1 MKSHAK
7 FALCLGAAAILSG
20 VLNETSSKALG
31 ALNAA
36 GLDFE
41 ITSTEPFWIWTGAA
55 ESIPGATGV
64 TGYSTTLQNEFNGKT
79 ASTAGADGKVT
90 ASTGG
95 YFLYNGEQINSVSV
109 KGTSNAAANL
119 GELKY
124 NQSLNIGTLT
134 LENASLA
141 YLGRWGGA
149 STGTDTDACAST
161 GCAVLNVDKL
171 VINAANAGS
180 LVSIGNISAKKTE
193 ITGTAAADTI
203 TITTGV
209 GVERV
214 KQGNATAPN
223 LGDIEVKNAKLKFE
237 TSSAGS
243 DFAAISNLTLGEGAS
258 LDTTSATA
266 GSTNATKNIVENKVQ
281 QISILADAGSVDLSG
296 LDASKILSK
305 LNFKAAASGKGDEYD
320 YFSTYLAPLS
330 VNLGAVSLPANFYQ
344 IKHKVIDNG
353 EIKQSGDETT
363 IYAQSGTNVIA
374 NTAMTNYKL
383 SPSDRVR
390 AMLDNAFLARQILLA
405 DTLDINS
412 KMMNYKSS
420 KIKLGSNARGD
431 TLYEEEKVDGDFWL
445 DYDYAGVKG
454 YGDEDVGE
462 INFKN
467 NAVAFGVGL
476 ASNGITRASL
486 FARYTIGIGD
496 SADLE
501 NSYNTNALNTG
512 VYVSQRMWEGGF
524 LRGQLAYHYISVKG
538 EYVLQ
543 NTLAATNTLGSVK
556 HDYHYLTTGVGL
568 EQEINFTD
576 SLWTN
581 VGADINH
588 IMSLSSSE
596 GEGEAQIGADSLTML
611 SANLALGSRLG
622 SQLLLYAHAQMGY
635 ALANYTDSFEL
646 NAANSLKGG
655 TLYIDNHAYNGF
667 VANLGVGVA
676 YNALDSLQL
685 TLDFANVAYG
695 AFSSSSFKTK
705 LGVDFRF

>member
-1 MKSHAK
+1 MKSRAK
-7 FALCLGAAAILSG
+7 FALCLGAAAILSA
-20 VLNETSSKALG
+20 VLNETSTKSFG

-41 ITSTEPFWIWTGAA
+41 ITSTDPFWIWTGTA
-55 ESIPGATGV
+55 ESIPSAAGV
-64 TGYSTTLQNEFNGKT
+64 TGYSTTLQNEFSGKT

-109 KGTSNAAANL
+109 KGTDSTATNL

-141 YLGRWGGA
+141 YLGRWG
-149 STGTDTDACAST
+149 TDKCPST
-161 GCAVLNVDKL
+161 GCATLNVDTLKIDASNTSANL
-171 VINAANAGS
+171 ISLGFINAKNT
-180 LVSIGNISAKKTE
+180 I
-193 ITGTAAADTI
+193 ITGGTTPLTIKASVGSAHQAD
-203 TITTGV
+203 GS
-209 GVERV
+209 
-214 KQGNATAPN
+214 ATATPS
-223 LGDIEVKNAKLKFE
+223 LGSIEVKNAKIAFQ
-237 TSSAGS
+237 SSPNAEFGT
-243 DFAAISNLTLGEGAS
+243 IENLTLGEGAS
-258 LDTTSATA
+258 LDTTSAAA
-266 GSTNATKNIVENKVQ
+266 GGGTNATKNIVENKVQ

-296 LDASKILSK
+296 FDASKILSK
-305 LNFKAAASGKGDEYD
+305 LNFRAAAAAGSEEAS
-320 YFSTYLAPLS
+320 YFSTSQTPIS
-330 VNLGAVSLPANFYQ
+330 VNLGAISLPATFYQ
-344 IKHKVIDNG
+344 SKHKVIDNG
-353 EIKQSGDETT
+353 EVKQSGDETT
-363 IYAQSGTNVIA
+363 IYAQSGTSVIA

-390 AMLDNAFLARQILLA
+390 AMLDNAFIARQILLA

-420 KIKLGSNARGD
+420 KAKLGSNARGD
-431 TLYEEEKVDGDFWL
+431 TLYEEERVEGDFWL
-445 DYDYAGVKG
+445 DYDYLGVKG
-454 YGDEDVGE
+454 YGDEDAGE
-462 INFKN
+462 LNFKN

-486 FARYTIGIGD
+486 FARYTIGIAD

-501 NSYNTNALNTG
+501 NSHNTNALNTG

-556 HDYHYLTTGVGL
+556 HNYHYLTTGVGL

-596 GEGEAQIGADSLTML
+596 GESEAQIGADSLTML
-611 SANLALGSRLG
+611 SLNLALGSKLG
-622 SQLLLYAHAQMGY
+622 SQLLLYAHGQLGF
-635 ALANYTDSFEL
+635 ALANYTDGFEL
-646 NAANSLKGG
+646 NAANTLQGG
-655 TLYIDNHAYNGF
+655 TLHIDNHAYNGF

-695 AFSSSSFKTK
+695 AFSSSSFRTK